1 MKLEAKFYSE
11 NNRLYFL
18 DGTELDSLKAAAIA
32 PSSCAG
38 ADDPKTLYRVATPW
52 TQVGLDEDSY
62 NEEFLAG
69 FRDDLKSLEQ
79 KNVFVLVEP
88 AVDSPADTP
97 AKREDLV
104 ASFKHC
110 ARRIKDC
117 TAVAG
122 FAVPAEA
129 DADFFLEELS
139 AKHKHYV
146 FFSRDEELLKKNDK
160 IVRIQ

>member
-11 NNRLYFL
+11 KNSLYFL
-18 DGTELDSLKAAAIA
+18 DGTEFDALKSVVLA

-38 ADDPKTLYRVATPW
+38 ADDPKTLYRVAVQW

-62 NEEFLAG
+62 NEEFLAK
-69 FRDDLKSLEQ
+69 FRDDLKSLEE

-88 AVDSPADTP
+88 EVDSPADTP
-97 AKREDLV
+97 VKKEELT

-117 TAVAG
+117 TSVAG
-122 FAVPAEA
+122 FAIPAES

-146 FFSRDEELLKKNDK
+146 FFSRDEELLKKNGK
-160 IVRIQ
+160 IVKIQ